1 MVVDDFAPSRDP
13 LRRVAAAPHG
23 GPAAESPGQQ
33 VRPGPDAGR
42 HHPARGVLPPG
53 LDRLQ
58 RRRRA
63 TRPKFAVPHA
73 RPRGLPGR
81 RGPGR
86 SDESA
91 AGGGPGP
98 ARLRDERVPA
108 VARPADGG
116 AEGEPAG
123 APEGAQGGSHGRGR
137 ARPDPGRRGEPCSG
151 FGDLLGVRAEV
162 GAITDVRGKSCGSG
176 AVRRSRRRRKRAGG
190 ASVGEEPTQQFLEL
204 LASAIVA
211 GEAHV
216 ADRKTGGEPKSA
228 ERWGWRPRDFGTD
241 EYGPAALQPRGK
253 CVGWLGEDGSLLLEP
268 GAAFAA
274 AQRMARDQGTG
285 LPIAKRTLWK
295 RMAEKDLL
303 ASRDA
308 ARGRNTS
315 APPSP
320 GAQDRAPPRAGALS
334 P

>member
-1 MVVDDFAPSRDP
+1 MLVLEVSPGDVD
-13 LRRVAAAPHG
+13 LGVLTEVQQAAAQGLLASAMSGYLLWLAPRM
-23 GPAAESPGQQ
+23 AELKESLPERLRELRAEATGAGAHA
-33 VRPGPDAGR
+33 RTPDAVASLALGLETFLEF
-42 HHPARGVLPPG
+42 ARS
-53 LDRLQ
+53 
-58 RRRRA
+58 
-63 TRPKFAVPHA
+63 
-73 RPRGLPGR
+73 RG
-81 RGPGR
+81 
-86 SDESA
+86 D
-91 AGGGPGP
+91 
-98 ARLRDERVPA
+98 
-108 VARPADGG
+108 
-116 AEGEPAG
+116 
-123 APEGAQGGSHGRGR
+123 HGR
-137 ARPDPGRRGEPCSG
+137 PSS
-151 FGDLLGVRAEV
+151 
-162 GAITDVRGKSCGSG
+162 KSCGSG